1 MVPRVSRFRTQALL
15 AAMVVGLA
23 AGPAFA
29 ADATIKQIYA
39 QAKSGDIDGALAA
52 MGPVLKDHP
61 NSAKAHYV
69 EAELLARDNRIA
81 DARAELAKAK
91 SLEPGLPGVS
101 SHSVQELEA
110 KLNGG
115 GTSTGVSYAGPSTVT
130 RQSVEE
136 QRSGGVPW
144 GLIIIAGLVIFGVL
158 AFMRRRSQP
167 VYETPY
173 GGPAPMPPT
182 SGYRPGAGYGQAP
195 GPGYGPGYSGGVAP
209 GGGGIMGGGGLMG
222 GLARGAAMG
231 AGFAAGEEV
240 IDHMFGGERRESGER
255 IVGGD
260 SGGERRVDPNAD
272 MGGDDF
278 GVSDSGSWDDSSSGG
293 GSDDGGW

>member
-1 MVPRVSRFRTQALL
+1 MLI
-15 AAMVVGLA
+15 GLA

-29 ADATIKQIYA
+29 ADATIKQVYA
-39 QAKSGDIDGALAA
+39 QAKAGDIDGALAS

-69 EAELLARDNRIA
+69 EAELLARDNRIS

-101 SHSVQELEA
+101 NHSVQELEA
-110 KLNGG
+110 KLNGS
-115 GTSTGVSYAGPSTVT
+115 TTTGVTYAGPSTV
-130 RQSVEE
+130 RQQPVE
-136 QRSGGVPW
+136 QRSGVPW
-144 GLIIIAGLVIFGVL
+144 GLIVIIGLVLLFVL
-158 AFMRRRSQP
+158 ALMRRRSAP
-167 VYETPY
+167 AYEQTY
-173 GGPAPMPPT
+173 GGPAPVPPT
-182 SGYRPGAGYGQAP
+182 SGYRPAPGYGPAP
-195 GPGYGPGYSGGVAP
+195 GPGYGPGYGGGMGAAP
-209 GGGGIMGGGGLMG
+209 GMGGGILG
-222 GLARGAAMG
+222 GLASGAAMG

-240 IDHMFGGERRESGER
+240 IGHMFGGERRESGER
-255 IVGGD
+255 IVEGNTD
-260 SGGERRVDPNAD
+260 SGRRVDPDAD